1 MRYRCNDA
9 AASGAAASLSRGRS
23 VSEIKPDPKPA
34 RVRIVVC
41 AVSKHRTAA
50 QEPRARRP
58 DPHPIRSAPE
68 GSTRH
73 CLFAVSSSETSQ
85 LSRWSNGVNLL
96 TYNVFHTLTNI
107 PHYIF
112 RSLRLVPRP
121 VSAAARAAGAR
132 LTRRPRGATPARRLS
147 IIVCR
152 GRSVGR
158 RAPPAGAGP
167 RAPPE
172 PRAGSSLVR
181 AGGFARL
188 RAARPESGD
197 GTTIDL

>member
-73 CLFAVSSSETSQ
+73 CLFAVSRVASEFPTQPVVERGRFAYISIP
-85 LSRWSNGVNLL
+85 
-96 TYNVFHTLTNI
+96 YHT
-107 PHYIF
+107 IF
-112 RSLRLVPRP
+112 RVRWTRP
-121 VSAAARAAGAR
+121 TSGFGCRARGWRAR
-132 LTRRPRGATPARRLS
+132 LTRRPRGRTPRGDDRLS
-147 IIVCR
+147 YAVVA
-152 GRSVGR
+152 RSV
-158 RAPPAGAGP
+158 APPAGAGP

-172 PRAGSSLVR
+172 PRGVACSVR
-181 AGGFARL
+181 ARLCEL